1 MSKLSYE
8 NIYDA
13 LAAADD
19 DQIMNE
25 YDERGLGYDRAGD
38 LDTNAM
44 IDELEGRGFSVR
56 EDGDED
62 LIAKMYEKYR
72 RGENIDAELR
82 EMFFLTLGRIA

>member
-19 DQIMNE
+19 DQIAQE
-25 YDERGLGYDRAGD
+25 YDERGLGYANAENI
-38 LDTNAM
+38 DTNALTE
-44 IDELEGRGFSVR
+44 ELESRGYTVR